1 MNIITYNHF
10 QGNLKKLVL
19 AHKMYSRN
27 INNEV
32 SAKERTII
40 KNKNLHLIDT
50 DCKINKQDFTENFD
64 IVWLKLP
71 DNLTF
76 RINSGKKNNLKL
88 HILNQFSKLRIVYS
102 MSKLK
107 NAFS

>member
-1 MNIITYNHF
+1 MNIITNEHF

-19 AHKMYSRN
+19 AHKMYSRC
-27 INNEV
+27 INNETL
-32 SAKERTII
+32 AKEKTII
-40 KNKNLHLIDT
+40 ENKNLKLINS
-50 DCKINKQDFTENFD
+50 DCKINEQDFAKNFD

-71 DNLTF
+71 DNLKF
-76 RINSGKKNNLKL
+76 RIKLSKKINLKQ
-88 HILNQFSKLRIVYS
+88 HILNQFSKLRIVDS